1 MKDNDKSLTAE
12 RIAEI
17 ADKGIRG
24 ARLTSEEKAALLND
38 GMGEVCSVSRAMR
51 EKVAPLST
59 GDIDSVIGRF
69 FPQSE
74 QNTDTLA
81 FRIGNAALELL
92 SSLEGWIPNSPA
104 FAVRAEKT
112 DSVSFYKELGK
123 ISVHIELIKR
133 SDRNADLNFKIKD
146 EAEREETC
154 YSVELLSGSRCIEA
168 VSAPKTETVSIKS
181 LKSGDYE
188 LKICDSK
195 GTITALT
202 LRVE

>member
-1 MKDNDKSLTAE
+1 MQDNDNTLSAE
-12 RIAEI
+12 RISEI
-17 ADKGIRG
+17 ADKGICG
-24 ARLTSEEKAALLND
+24 ARLSSEEKEMLLVEGLD
-38 GMGEVCSVSRAMR
+38 EVYSVSKAIQ

-59 GDIDSVIGRF
+59 GDITAILGKY

-74 QNTDTLA
+74 QKPDTLA
-81 FRIGNAALELL
+81 FRIGTAALELL

-104 FAVRAEKT
+104 FAVRATNT

-146 EAEREETC
+146 ESEREETS

-181 LKSGDYE
+181 LKSGEYE
-188 LKICDSK
+188 LRIGDSK